1 MVSCT
6 YMSADFTSSMGM
18 TPFFSPS
25 MGSAKRL
32 KASLIS
38 PSSCGETLCSLAS
51 LDWRALGAAAAAA
64 APPDLRFGGC
74 EQTCQWNSMRV
85 SCILSGTYHR
95 TLEEGDSPWALW

>member
-1 MVSCT
+1 
-6 YMSADFTSSMGM
+6 MSADFTSSMGM

-64 APPDLRFGGC
+64 PPDLRFGGC
-74 EQTCQWNSMRV
+74 RQACQRGFYALV
-85 SCILSGTYHR
+85 SHAIWDVPSHT
-95 TLEEGDSPWALW
+95 